1 MPAKLY
7 KFPDIN
13 VTKGYKIPLYTD
25 EEIEITILV
34 VNHFGNLSFKVCQDN
49 LTKTDPIIIINSLRE
64 ARESKLFSFIAEK
77 LITKILS
84 NVEEIPLREYM

>member
-1 MPAKLY
+1 MPAKIL

-13 VTKGYKIPLYTD
+13 FTKGYKIPLYTD

-34 VNHFGNLSFKVCQDN
+34 VNHFSNLHYKVCQDN

-64 ARESKLFSFIAEK
+64 AKESKLFSFTAEK